1 MMMMVLFLLGG
12 FVLLGATGTASIDD
26 RTQADNDSQQ
36 RVLPQDMHL
45 SRYSV
50 RKPTK
55 EEKKKALWRQAKCN
69 ASVDLGD
76 FFAVTR
82 ESKERKHP
90 GTNLQKTAERRFGI
104 KTPPRQAAGLLAKD
118 IYNRCHKFG
127 DDSVQTVLNDEVEEL
142 LKYGTKRIKDKTY
155 AVDYTLHVLKDLGG
169 AFKRVFE

>member
-1 MMMMVLFLLGG
+1 MKKNMKMNTLMMMMVLFLLGG

-76 FFAVTR
+76 FFAITR

-90 GTNLQKTAERRFGI
+90 GTKLQKNAERRFGI
-104 KTPPRQAAGLLAKD
+104 KTPHAKPHFYLRKTSTIGVINLAT
-118 IYNRCHKFG
+118 
-127 DDSVQTVLNDEVEEL
+127 TV
-142 LKYGTKRIKDKTY
+142 
-155 AVDYTLHVLKDLGG
+155 
-169 AFKRVFE
+169 FKRSSTMRSKNY